1 MTLTLFDEDDAT
13 PLSFNREGFDRAVID
28 DLDDRSSII
37 IVRQFV
43 LGHQSFLE
51 ELIALDGWVQRQR
64 WMYNRLVNEPRLTL
78 EYQDIDLAPS
88 NLVALAAIL
97 GEYCGVRYDSIWMNW
112 YRDNQDGT
120 GWHRDRPANRLE
132 TATVP
137 VVSLGESRRFLVRPA
152 GGGPSRAYTVS
163 GGDLLIMKGRCQKD
177 WEHSVPKERS
187 RSGPR
192 VSLNFMSTEL
202 IDKLEK

>member
-1 MTLTLFDEDDAT
+1 MALTLFDEDDET
-13 PLSFNREGFDRAVID
+13 PLSFNSEAFGSAVVD
-28 DLDDRSSII
+28 DLDDQSSIV

-43 LGHQSFLE
+43 SGHLSFLK
-51 ELIALDGWVQRQR
+51 ELTGLEGWTQRQR
-64 WMYNRLVNEPRLTL
+64 WMYNRLVDEPRLTM
-78 EYQDIDLAPS
+78 EYQDINPAPS
-88 NLVALAAIL
+88 NLKALAAVLSERCDI
-97 GEYCGVRYDSIWMNW
+97 RYDSIWMNW

-137 VVSLGESRRFLVRPA
+137 VVSLGESRRFLIRPA
-152 GGGPSRAYTVS
+152 GGGPSRAYILS
-163 GGDLLIMKGRCQKD
+163 GGDLLIMRGRCQKD
-177 WEHSVPKERS
+177 WEHSVPKDRL

-202 IDKLEK
+202 IDKFGK